1 VNEAFGTTAQDY
13 TFYFAYG
20 SNMAAERISRR
31 IPAAKKLCTAKLTNY
46 CLQFHKVAQDGSGKC
61 DIVPDSSPDAV
72 VYGVLFKFLRQDFAE
87 LDRIEGP
94 GYKRITI
101 QVTTE
106 AIGTV
111 PAETYVATAVD
122 SDLLP
127 YSWYK
132 QHVLRGAI
140 ASNLP
145 AAYIASLESVPC
157 VEDWDRARHTREIA
171 IYAD

>member
-1 VNEAFGTTAQDY
+1 VTKAPGATAQDY

-20 SNMAAERISRR
+20 SNMAVERITRR
-31 IPAAKKLCTAKLTNY
+31 IPAAEKLCTAKLTDY

-61 DIVPDSSPDAV
+61 DIVPDTSPDAV

-87 LDRIEGP
+87 MDRIEGP
-94 GYKRITI
+94 GYKRITVP
-101 QVTTE
+101 VTAE
-106 AIGTV
+106 SVGTV
-111 PAETYVATAVD
+111 SAETYVAMTVD
-122 SDLLP
+122 SKLLP

-140 ASNLP
+140 ASELP
-145 AAYIASLESVPC
+145 AAYIANLEAVPS
-157 VEDWDRARHTREIA
+157 VEDPDRARHAREIA